1 MWNLS
6 PAALKTLKVREINF
20 TACGGEE
27 RKKGETTI
35 NTPAIQNISTADNLV
50 FAVPYV

>member
-6 PAALKTLKVREINF
+6 PAALKTQKVREINL

-27 RKKGETTI
+27 WKKSETTI
-35 NTPAIQNISTADNLV
+35 KTPAIQNISTADNSV
-50 FAVPYV
+50 FAVP